1 MLHSAYRAVRAA
13 LDDRRGISSLEYVVL
28 AVFILG
34 GLGTAVGLLTPQL
47 STFFG
52 TTIPGLL

>member
-1 MLHSAYRAVRAA
+1 MFQILKSTTRAVLA
-13 LDDRRGISSLEYVVL
+13 DRKGISSLEYIVL
-28 AVFILG
+28 AVFVLG
-34 GLGTAVGLLTPQL
+34 GLGAAIGLLTPQL

>member
-1 MLHSAYRAVRAA
+1 MLKTTTYAV
-13 LDDRRGISSLEYVVL
+13 LTDRKGISSLEYIVL
-28 AVFILG
+28 AVFVLG
-34 GLGTAVGLLTPQL
+34 GLGAAIGLLTPQL

>member
-1 MLHSAYRAVRAA
+1 MLQTAFGALRATLA
-13 LDDRRGISSLEYVVL
+13 DRRGISSLEYVVL
-28 AVFILG
+28 AVFVLG
-34 GLGTAVGLLTPQL
+34 GLGAAVTLLTGSL

>member
-1 MLHSAYRAVRAA
+1 MLQTAYRTVRGV
-13 LDDRRGISSLEYVVL
+13 LNDRRGISSLEYVVL
-28 AVFILG
+28 AVFMLG
-34 GLGTAVGLLTPQL
+34 GLGTAVALLTPQL